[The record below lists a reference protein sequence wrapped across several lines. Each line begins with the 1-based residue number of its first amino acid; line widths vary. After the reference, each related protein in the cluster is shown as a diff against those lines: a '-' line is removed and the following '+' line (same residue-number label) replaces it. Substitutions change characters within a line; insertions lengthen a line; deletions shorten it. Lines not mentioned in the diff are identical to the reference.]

1 MNGKQRIVAAMRHVD
16 RIETAD
22 DNVQHFRRGS
32 EAAVYIFRCIP
43 HDPQWWV
50 RSRCK

>member
-32 EAAVYIFRCIP
+32 EALIGIFWGVP
-43 HDPQWWV
+43 HGA
-50 RSRCK
+50 